1 MLAFWDLCHTL
12 ETVEPAKIFVLRGMV
27 LEVQSAGSDW
37 DILEQEKIGG
47 KVS

>member
-1 MLAFWDLCHTL
+1 MLASRILCHTQ
-12 ETVEPAKIFVLRGMV
+12 TAEPTKVFVLRGMV
-27 LEVQSAGSDW
+27 LEVQSASSDW

>member
-1 MLAFWDLCHTL
+1 MSHS
-12 ETVEPAKIFVLRGMV
+12 ETVEPTKSFVLSGMV
-27 LEVQSAGSDW
+27 LEVQSASSDW